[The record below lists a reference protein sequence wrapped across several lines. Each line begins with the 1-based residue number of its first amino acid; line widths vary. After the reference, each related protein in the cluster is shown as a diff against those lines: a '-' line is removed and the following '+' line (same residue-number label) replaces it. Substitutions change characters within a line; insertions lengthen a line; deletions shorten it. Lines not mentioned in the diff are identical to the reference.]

1 MNPVYK
7 LLFFFLIFLL
17 TALAGYRIYMFFDRK
32 IKSSRNGRGVVL
44 YAVLLFVICALLLL
58 ISTLMLV
65 YGYEWLKL
73 TPDPAPDSVTL

>member
-17 TALAGYRIYMFFDRK
+17 TAVAGYRIYMFFDRK
-32 IKSSRNGRGVVL
+32 IKSSSGGRGVLL

-58 ISTLMLV
+58 ASTFALI
-65 YGYEWLKL
+65 YGYEWLNT
-73 TPDPAPDSVTL
+73 TPEPAPDSVTL